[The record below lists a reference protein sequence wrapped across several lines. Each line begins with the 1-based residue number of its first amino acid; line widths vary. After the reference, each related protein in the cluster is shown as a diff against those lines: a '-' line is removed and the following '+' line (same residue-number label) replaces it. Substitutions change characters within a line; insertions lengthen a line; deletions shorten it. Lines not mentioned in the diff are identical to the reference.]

1 MSMQEL
7 PDNELDRLFRKSAE
21 EFEPEFNPQA
31 WEAMRKKLDDEDGR
45 VAGFAWW
52 KAGVVAVLLAV
63 MGLGGYYLWPEKK
76 LNTITKNQVIE
87 EKVLKA
93 PSTSLPEKNEPT
105 APKSLSINEKSVP
118 ITDKNEVLKGE
129 QTKVLPIAV
138 DNKALTSEET
148 KGVKRNNTS
157 NTASVKDNQAEAAKF
172 TQRPFT
178 SLPTEQQQTTKRNL
192 RVKKTPAS
200 QPSVEINDLINP
212 NPIIASKIA
221 RVPKNKR
228 SKVAIEDS
236 KRINER
242 LSQSNLPQRNSKKWS
257 TVSSQQPISEKKEEV
272 FIQPASSSTPSV
284 LSVENTR
291 PTLLNLNELAKKNWK
306 LLGPHWTVPVVAYT
320 PPPPPPVVR
329 KTDEILPLFRKGLS
343 ARIMAS
349 PDLSFIASSEM
360 LKNPALAL
368 SVMLEYRFS
377 KRLSIQTGAVRSAKL
392 YTATGEQYVWPESW
406 SSQKARP
413 TEIGANC
420 KVLDIPLNIR
430 FDLSQGQKSRLFV
443 ASGISSYVMLN
454 EKYDYTYPPHTYNIK
469 WKTWEGST
477 GNYWFGVMNMSLGF
491 ERQLG
496 RNLSIQAEP
505 YFKLPLAQ
513 VGLGK
518 IKLNTSGLFI
528 SARYKLGRF

>member
-1 MSMQEL
+1 MQEL
-7 PDNELDRLFRKSAE
+7 PDNELDKLFRKSAE

-45 VAGFAWW
+45 VAGYAWW
-52 KAGVVAVLLAV
+52 KAGVVAILLAG
-63 MGLGGYYLWPEKK
+63 MGIGGYYLWPEKK
-76 LNTITKNQVIE
+76 LNTVTKNQVIE
-87 EKVLKA
+87 EKVLTA
-93 PSTSLPEKNEPT
+93 PSASLPDKNEPT
-105 APKSLSINEKSVP
+105 APRALPINDESVP
-118 ITDKNEVLKGE
+118 TNGESEALEAE
-129 QTKVLPIAV
+129 QTKVLTQAV
-138 DNKALTSEET
+138 DKAIVNEET
-148 KGVKRNNTS
+148 KGVKRK
-157 NTASVKDNQAEAAKF
+157 NTANIASVEDNRGVVAKT
-172 TQRPFT
+172 TQQLPV
-178 SLPTEQQQTTKRNL
+178 SLPTTQQQTTKRNL
-192 RVKKTPAS
+192 SSKKTS
-200 QPSVEINDLINP
+200 VNQPSVETNDLINT
-212 NPIIASKIA
+212 NPIIASKVA
-221 RVPKNKR
+221 RVPKSKG
-228 SKVAIEDS
+228 SKVTNKNSKEVED
-236 KRINER
+236 RV
-242 LSQSNLPQRNSKKWS
+242 SQLHLPQKNSEKLS
-257 TVSSQQPISEKKEEV
+257 TVSFKSPISEKKEEV
-272 FIQPASSSTPSV
+272 IVQPVSSNSTSV
-284 LSVENTR
+284 LSAESTR
-291 PTLLNLNELAKKNWK
+291 PTFLNLNELAKKNWK
-306 LLGPHWTVPVVAYT
+306 LLAHSWTLPVVAYT

-343 ARIMAS
+343 ARIMAA

-377 KRLSIQTGAVRSAKL
+377 KRFSVQTGAVRSAKL
-392 YTATGEQYVWPESW
+392 YTATGTQYVWPEVW
-406 SSQKARP
+406 NAQTARP

-430 FDLSQGQKSRLFV
+430 FDLSQGSKSRLFV
-443 ASGISSYVMLN
+443 SSGISSYVMLN

-518 IKLNTSGLFI
+518 IKLNTSGIFI

>member
-1 MSMQEL
+1 MQEL

-45 VAGFAWW
+45 VAGYAWW
-52 KAGVVAVLLAV
+52 KAGVVAVLLAG
-63 MGLGGYYLWPEKK
+63 MGLVGYYLWPENK
-76 LNTITKNQVIE
+76 LNTVTQNQVIE
-87 EKVLKA
+87 DKVLKA
-93 PSTSLPEKNEPT
+93 PSTSLPDKNEPT
-105 APKSLSINEKSVP
+105 APKSLPINDGSVP
-118 ITDKNEVLKGE
+118 TNGKNEALKVE
-129 QTKVLPIAV
+129 QANLSPKAV
-138 DNKALTSEET
+138 DNKVLVSEEL
-148 KGVKRNNTS
+148 KGVKRNNTE
-157 NTASVKDNQAEAAKF
+157 NTALVEENRSVATES
-172 TQRPFT
+172 TQQHSI
-178 SLPTEQQQTTKRNL
+178 SLPTDQKQTTKRNL
-192 RVKKTPAS
+192 GGKKTTAS
-200 QPSVEINDLINP
+200 QPSVSANDLINT
-212 NPIIASKIA
+212 NPIIASKDA
-221 RVPKNKR
+221 RVSKSKR
-228 SKVAIEDS
+228 SKVTIEDS
-236 KRINER
+236 ERVSDRI
-242 LSQSNLPQRNSKKWS
+242 SQSSLPQRNSKKLS
-257 TVSSQQPISEKKEEV
+257 TVSSKQPISEKKEEI
-272 FIQPASSSTPSV
+272 FAQPASSNIPSV

-291 PTLLNLNELAKKNWK
+291 PTFLSLNELAKKNWK
-306 LLGPHWTVPVVAYT
+306 LLAHSWTLPVVAYT

-343 ARIMAS
+343 ARIMAA

-392 YTATGEQYVWPESW
+392 YTATGTQYVWPEIW
-406 SSQKARP
+406 NGQTARP

-420 KVLDIPLNIR
+420 KVLDIPLNLR
-430 FDLSQGQKSRLFV
+430 FDLSQGRNSRLFV
-443 ASGISSYVMLN
+443 SSGISSYVMLN

-518 IKLNTSGLFI
+518 IKLNTSGIFI